1 MKQIKNIISKTYK
14 FIVYFIGLILFIAI
28 IYFNLTSQQTSGIV
42 ATIITVVFISIFLF
56 VINKFIINKVSKKIN
71 NIITIIL
78 LILFLMLTVLSVK
91 YFRVEYNW
99 DFRYIMETAKQL
111 YETNSTENLYYYK
124 IYPNNIVTTAIAYI
138 GMVIFRGEIGAY
150 IINILFIFGA
160 AVFTVLCARKIGKE
174 QMGTNVALLLVMLCP
189 LYLYAPIVYSDTLS
203 VMFPVMTLYF
213 WLLAKENIKKS
224 NIKKSILFV
233 ILMIIAAFIGFL
245 VKATSAIVL
254 IAICI
259 DWIFTFNRDIKY
271 LLMVIILFIIF
282 NSIYNFLCTTF
293 ITKDEKKNNT
303 VIPYTHWV
311 MMGMNKPEE
320 YGGTSIGWGAYS
332 QNDVD
337 ATNQKYTYEE
347 KVEYNLQTIK
357 ERFLEYGLYGYL
369 SFLKHKFIYVW
380 TDPTFYVLNTIGWDT
395 INKDSIPYDIVLN
408 YDSGENKT
416 FLTYM
421 DGFYIILLLCI
432 LAGIIYNIFNKDDS
446 INKVLIMSVIGI
458 AIFLLIWEARSR
470 YLYNFLPILCLL
482 AVIGI
487 KNIQQIKYKDI
498 WKKIKRKEVNKYE
511 KDITSNT
518 NVL

>member
-1 MKQIKNIISKTYK
+1 MEKIKNIISKTYK
-14 FIVYFIGLILFIAI
+14 FIVYFIGLILFITI
-28 IYFNLTSQQTSGIV
+28 LFFNLTSQQTSGITS
-42 ATIITVVFISIFLF
+42 TIITVLLISVFLF
-56 VINKFIINKVSKKIN
+56 ILNKFIINKVDKKIN

-78 LILFLMLTVLSVK
+78 LGLFLILTILSVK

-99 DFRYIMETAKQL
+99 DFKYIMETAKQL

-124 IYPNNIVTTAIAYI
+124 MYPNNILTTAIAYI

-160 AVFTVLCARKIGKE
+160 AVFTVLCARKIGQEK
-174 QMGTNVALLLVMLCP
+174 MGTNVATLLVMFCP

-224 NIKKSILFV
+224 SIKKSILFV
-233 ILMIIAAFIGFL
+233 ILMTIAAFIGFL
-245 VKATSAIVL
+245 IKAPSAIVL

-259 DWIFTFNRDIKY
+259 DWIFSFDKKIKY
-271 LLMVIILFIIF
+271 LLIVAILFIVF
-282 NSIYNFLCTTF
+282 NSIYNFLSTTF
-293 ITKDEKKNNT
+293 IIKDEKKNNT

-332 QNDVD
+332 QKDVD

-347 KVEYNLQTIK
+347 KVKYNLQTIK
-357 ERFLEYGLYGYL
+357 ERLLEYGLYGYL

-380 TDPTFYVLNTIGWDT
+380 TDPTFYVLNKIGWDT
-395 INKDSIPYDIVLN
+395 INKESIPYDLVLN
-408 YDSGENKT
+408 YDYGKNT
-416 FLTYM
+416 LFLTYM

-432 LAGIIYNIFNKDDS
+432 LIGIIYNIFNKDDS
-446 INKVLIMSVIGI
+446 VNKVLIMSIIGI
-458 AIFLLIWEARSR
+458 TIFLLIWEARSR

-498 WKKIKRKEVNKYE
+498 WKKIKRKEVNKDE
-511 KDITSNT
+511 
-518 NVL
+518 